1 MVIYKAY
8 VDGSYHN
15 GKIGYGAVILKND
28 ETVQEIYGRIF
39 DGDFSKHRQVGG
51 ELLAV
56 IKVLEWC
63 EERDI
68 RNISIYYD
76 YTGIKEWA
84 TDSWK
89 ANKEATKKY
98 KKFIKE
104 SSVSV
109 EWIKVKA
116 HSGNEF
122 NEIADALA
130 LKGTKTIKEQS
141 KKIKTF
147 EERERENRY
156 IYKIEELFQRENF
169 TFLVTGYDKFVRFTL
184 YKNEESYGY
193 FDLYNSNNQ
202 YFPILLE
209 IEEDKREEIIDLI
222 SSM

>member
-8 VDGSYHN
+8 VDGSFHN

-28 ETVQEIYGRIF
+28 ESVKEIYGRIF
-39 DGDFSKHRQVGG
+39 DGDFAKHRQVGG

-63 EERDI
+63 EEKDI

-89 ANKEATKKY
+89 ANKDATKKY
-98 KKFIKE
+98 KKFIKQ
-104 SSVSV
+104 SKVSV
-109 EWIKVKA
+109 KWIKVRA
-116 HSGNEF
+116 HSGDKF

-130 LKGTKTIKEQS
+130 LKGTKIQQSPTKEIS
-141 KKIKTF
+141 PNKKN
-147 EERERENRY
+147 ENEFL
-156 IYKIEELFQRENF
+156 YKIEDLLRKRKYGYMMRNF
-169 TFLVTGYDKFVRFTL
+169 GKYIRFNIF
-184 YKNEESYGY
+184 KNEESYGH
-193 FDLYNSNNQ
+193 FDLYNSNNE

-222 SSM
+222 SSL